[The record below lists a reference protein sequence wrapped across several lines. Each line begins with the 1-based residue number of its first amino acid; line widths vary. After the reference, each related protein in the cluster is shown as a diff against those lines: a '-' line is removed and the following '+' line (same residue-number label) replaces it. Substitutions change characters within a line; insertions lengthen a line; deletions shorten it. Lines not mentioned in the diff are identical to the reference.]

1 MRRRR
6 FFQSLFGGMGAAL
19 IAPHAR
25 AAQSRSILLQ
35 ESPLAGFQYYRGAA
49 VWPFLRVGERL
60 TLVRESFNG
69 HDGDAVAVYFRN
81 DKLGFVPSRENSTI
95 AQLLDRGERL
105 EAKIARLLEE
115 SNPWRRVRIAIF
127 IPFTPTMARW

>member
-6 FFQSLFGGMGAAL
+6 FFQTLFGGMGAAL
-19 IAPHAR
+19 MGPHAKASPSR
-25 AAQSRSILLQ
+25 AILLQ

-49 VWPFLRVGERL
+49 VWPFLSVGERL

-69 HDGDAVAVYFRN
+69 HDSDAVAVYFRN
-81 DKLGFVPSRENSTI
+81 DKLGYIPGRANSTI

-105 EAKIARLLEE
+105 EAKVARLLEE

-127 IPFTPTMARW
+127 LEPG